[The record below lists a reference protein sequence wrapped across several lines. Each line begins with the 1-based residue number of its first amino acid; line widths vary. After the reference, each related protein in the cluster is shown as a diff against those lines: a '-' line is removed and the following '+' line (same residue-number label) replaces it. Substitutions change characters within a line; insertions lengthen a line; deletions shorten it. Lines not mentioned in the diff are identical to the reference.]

1 MGETSAVAPSPW
13 RLTSLDL
20 PLVLFW
26 LSALAGLWPA
36 YDRALCWRSLVALS
50 LGTLLYF
57 VVSRSTLSAGRWR
70 AMATALGLAG
80 LLLAL
85 YFVTQYGHFGY
96 EEKVPVI
103 SRLGE
108 ALSRVIPAFVVWGPM
123 PNSIAAFLEGPLF
136 LTVALALTARG
147 SGWQFGWWVGGGLLA
162 LALLMTASRGAWL
175 AVAAGA
181 LLWAARH
188 WRPAR
193 CLAVASALVAVG
205 LVAYGLLR
213 HDIRVLDQIPFVNRT
228 IAPLF
233 IRPDR
238 LHVYRNSLYLIQDFP
253 LTGIGLG
260 EPFALVLSRYAL
272 LIQSPF
278 LTYSHN
284 FYLETW
290 LELGLPGLV
299 ALTWLMAALFP
310 PTGTGASA
318 AEEILYQGTWVGLA
332 ATFIHGLTDAR
343 QYVDLWCWLPFFTL
357 LGLNAALRLRQPATP
372 PSRVR
377 RWVPMSAVALLL
389 VAVVI
394 AGWPLPATLEA
405 NRGALLQARADL
417 APALDEAQRA
427 TLRAQAVTHYERALT
442 FAPQQRTARQR
453 LGILALNNDEFTT
466 AVTHLEQA
474 WQADPANTTT
484 RKALGLAYVWTG
496 ALEQAVPLLQDSP
509 DIINELNGLGWWRST
524 QNQVPLAL
532 NAYRVSLL
540 LNPDQPT
547 LRQEIARLTHSSS
560 P

>member
-1 MGETSAVAPSPW
+1 MEETAVAPSPW
-13 RLTSLDL
+13 RLTALDL

-26 LSALAGLWPA
+26 LSAWAGLWPA

-57 VVSRSTLSAGRWR
+57 LVSRGTLAAGRWR
-70 AMATALGLAG
+70 ATATALVLAG

-123 PNSIAAFLEGPLF
+123 PNSIAAFLEGTLF
-136 LTVALALTARG
+136 LTVALALTTHR
-147 SGWQFGWWVGGGLLA
+147 SGWRLGLGVGGGLLA

-175 AVAAGA
+175 AVAAGV
-181 LLWAARH
+181 LLWAAFH

-193 CLAVASALVAVG
+193 WLAVTGALGAGG
-205 LVAYGLLR
+205 LVAYVLLR
-213 HDIRVLDQIPFVNRT
+213 HDILVLDQIPLVNRT

-253 LTGIGLG
+253 FTGIGLG
-260 EPFALVLSRYAL
+260 GPFALVLSRYAL

-299 ALTWLMAALFP
+299 ALTWLMAALFQQA
-310 PTGTGASA
+310 GTGAAA
-318 AEEILYQGTWVGLA
+318 AEELLYQGTWVGLA
-332 ATFIHGLTDAR
+332 AIFIHGLTDAR
-343 QYVDLWCWLPFFTL
+343 QYVDLWCWLPWFVL
-357 LGLNAALRLRQPATP
+357 LGLNAARRLRHPVTALRARWWIPAG
-372 PSRVR
+372 
-377 RWVPMSAVALLL
+377 AVALLL

-394 AGWPLPATLEA
+394 ACWPLPAALAA
-405 NRGALLQARADL
+405 NQGALLQARADL
-417 APALDEAQRA
+417 APALDEAQRV

-442 FAPQQRTARQR
+442 CAPQQRTARQR
-453 LGILALNNDEFTT
+453 LGILALNNNEFAT
-466 AVTHLEQA
+466 AVAQLEQA

-496 ALEQAVPLLQDSP
+496 TLEQAVPLLQDSP
-509 DIINELNGLGWWRST
+509 DIVNELNGLGWWRST
-524 QNQVPLAL
+524 QNQVALAL
-532 NAYRVSLL
+532 NAYHVSLL

-547 LRQEIARLTHSSS
+547 LRQEITRLTNSST